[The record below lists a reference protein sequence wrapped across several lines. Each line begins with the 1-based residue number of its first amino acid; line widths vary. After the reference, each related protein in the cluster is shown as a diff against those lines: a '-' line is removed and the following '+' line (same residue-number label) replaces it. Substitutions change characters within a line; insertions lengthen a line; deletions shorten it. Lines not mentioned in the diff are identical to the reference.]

1 MADSCTHPYMCIYV
15 LVHTCMY
22 IYVCIYTCVHANA
35 GVFVYMQMQASMSR
49 THVQSAPRL
58 HDYTIGTRLMHYWH
72 LSVQTVLLATHF
84 ERAVLRF
91 LPEQP
96 LANLLLYP
104 RHTRSLGNGLGSSA
118 VLRRPVIHQLRLGIG
133 NCLKGSL
140 SQM

>member
-1 MADSCTHPYMCIYV
+1 
-15 LVHTCMY
+15 
-22 IYVCIYTCVHANA
+22 
-35 GVFVYMQMQASMSR
+35 
-49 THVQSAPRL
+49 
-58 HDYTIGTRLMHYWH
+58 MHLARPLEALGLIRRVSPH
-72 LSVQTVLLATHF
+72 CPTVLLATHF

-104 RHTRSLGNGLGSSA
+104 RHTRSLGNGLGSSV